1 MKLNLKMKIFAG
13 ALVPLSLLLLLGII
27 SITSINTI
35 TDTNKWVEHT
45 YKVLESS
52 NKIIGSAVDMETG
65 MRGYLLAGQDG
76 FLAPYKSG
84 EATTY
89 KVISSL
95 KQTVNDNPK
104 QVSRLNEVEA
114 TLKSWQSNVSESN
127 ISMRREIGDSQTMND
142 MAKLVGEA
150 RGKVYFDK
158 FREQIA
164 TFIDRES
171 ALLEKRQ
178 IESKKAES
186 KLTKDIAI
194 INNLARA
201 AVDQRQKS
209 IKKAGQGIKK
219 HLDIMKDN
227 EKWVIHTFKV
237 IAQAND
243 ILAAAVDMETGMRG
257 YLLAGKEDFLNPYKD
272 GESRFFKKVE
282 SLKDVVNDNPDQVAL
297 LNKVEATIKEWQKN
311 VTEPA
316 IQLRRKIGNAKTMDN
331 MADLIGEAHGKK
343 YFDKFRALMNDFN
356 VDEQKLMKVRQ
367 ENNNS
372 TVNNT
377 FNFIYVAVLLS
388 VIISITIAMV
398 VSKGVLMQIGGEPDE
413 IQGIAKEVAN
423 GNLTM
428 RFSEQESRDA
438 TGIFAAM
445 IQMSE
450 KLSDIVTTVKN
461 SASNISQGSKE
472 ITNSVTSLSSGS
484 SEQAA
489 SIEETSS
496 SLEQM
501 RSTVDQNADNS
512 RNTEKMAIAS
522 SEQAIEGG
530 KAVTETV
537 NAMKQIAG
545 KISIIEDIAYQTN
558 LLALNA
564 AIEAARA
571 GEHGRGFAVVAA
583 EVRKLAGLSEKA
595 AQEISGL
602 AKNSVSISEQAGH
615 LLEEIVPSI
624 KQTAELVQDISASSE
639 EQASGINEINSAMNQ
654 LDEVAQS
661 NAALSEELA
670 STSEEMSSQ
679 ALSLN
684 EIMEFFTIDKVHTKK
699 TVKNNLAPAKT
710 KTISNTIK
718 HAAKPT
724 LKKSVE
730 ESHDIAS
737 LESDFDD
744 DFDRY

>member
-1 MKLNLKMKIFAG
+1 MKLNLKMKILAG
-13 ALVPLSLLLLLGII
+13 ALVPLSLLVLLGII
-27 SITSINTI
+27 SIVSINAI

-45 YKVLESS
+45 HEVLEDA
-52 NKIIGSAVDMETG
+52 NGIVGSAVDMETG

-76 FLAPYKSG
+76 FLDPYKQG
-84 EATTY
+84 ESETY
-89 KVISSL
+89 KIISSL

-104 QVSRLNEVEA
+104 QVSRLDEAEA
-114 TLKSWQSNVSESN
+114 TLKGWQNNVSESN
-127 ISMRREIGDSQTMND
+127 IALRREIGDSQTMND

-158 FREQIA
+158 FRGQIA
-164 TFIDRES
+164 TFIKRES
-171 ALLEKRQ
+171 TLLKKRQ
-178 IESKKAES
+178 VESKKAEK
-186 KLTKDIAI
+186 KLAEDIAI
-194 INNLARA
+194 INNIDRIA
-201 AVDQRQKS
+201 ADKRQKS
-209 IKKAGQGIKK
+209 IKKAGQRVKK
-219 HLDIMKDN
+219 HLDTMKKN
-227 EKWVIHTFKV
+227 EAWITHTFTV
-237 IAQAND
+237 IAHANN

-257 YLLAGKEDFLNPYKD
+257 YLLAGKEEFLSPYKD
-272 GESRFFKKVE
+272 GENQFFSLAA
-282 SLKDVVNDNPDQVAL
+282 SLKDVVNDNPAQVTL
-297 LNKVEATIKEWQKN
+297 LNEIEATIKEWQKY
-311 VTEPA
+311 VTEPT
-316 IQLRRKIGNAKTMDN
+316 IELRRKIGDAKNMDD
-331 MADLIGEAHGKK
+331 MADLIGEARGKK
-343 YFDKFRALMNDFN
+343 YFDKFRSIMSDFSTE
-356 VDEQKLMKVRQ
+356 EQQLMKTRQ
-367 ENNNS
+367 EDNIA
-372 TVNNT
+372 TVDNT
-377 FNFIYVAVLLS
+377 FNFIYVAILFS
-388 VIISITIAMV
+388 VIISIAIAWL
-398 VSKGVLMQIGGEPDE
+398 VSKGVLKQIGGEPGD
-413 IQGIAKEVAN
+413 IQGIAEEVAG

-445 IQMSE
+445 VQMSE

-461 SASNISQGSKE
+461 SANNISQGSQE
-472 ITNSVTSLSSGS
+472 ITNSVASLSSGS

-501 RSTVDQNADNS
+501 RSTVDQNAENS
-512 RNTEKMAIAS
+512 KNTEKMAIAS
-522 SEQAIEGG
+522 SEQAKEGG

-654 LDEVAQS
+654 LDDVAQS
-661 NAALSEELA
+661 NAALSEELT

-679 ALSLN
+679 AVSLN
-684 EIMEFFTIDKVHTKK
+684 EIMNFFTINEVTAKNKIKK
-699 TVKNNLAPAKT
+699 MATPVKGKPR
-710 KTISNTIK
+710 SNTIK
-718 HAAKPT
+718 STVKQPVIP
-724 LKKSVE
+724 SQ
-730 ESHDIAS
+730 DIAS
-737 LESDFDD
+737 SDTNFDN